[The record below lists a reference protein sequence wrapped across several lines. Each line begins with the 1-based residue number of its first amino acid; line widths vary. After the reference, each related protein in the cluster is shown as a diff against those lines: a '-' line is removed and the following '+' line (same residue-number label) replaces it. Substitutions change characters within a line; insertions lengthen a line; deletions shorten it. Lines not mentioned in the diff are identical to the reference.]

1 VFSIADATES
11 YFSTEKPMKKQ
22 IFSLIAT
29 ACLLAACGG
38 GDKTQPADPAP
49 APPEADVAAQQA
61 TEQQA
66 AEQPVGG
73 EKDAH
78 GCMPSAGQTWSTMRN
93 ECVQI
98 LDTADIQLIDPANEN
113 LAVYVILSKDKK
125 KAEVFAADLPDGVIL
140 NSSKGG
146 YKSKDGKVSL
156 TKQNVKGKTEWKIRK

>member
-1 VFSIADATES
+1 
-11 YFSTEKPMKKQ
+11 MKKHAL
-22 IFSLIAT
+22 SLLVA

-38 GDKTQPADPAP
+38 GDKTPPADPAP
-49 APPEADVAAQQA
+49 APPEVDAAAAQQA
-61 TEQQA
+61 V
-66 AEQPVGG
+66 EQPAAGA

-98 LDTADIQLIDPANEN
+98 FDAADIQLVDPANDT

-140 NSSKGG
+140 NASKGG
-146 YKSKDGKVSL
+146 YKSKDGKVRL
-156 TKQNVKGKTEWKIRK
+156 TKGKGKNEWKIHK